1 MKNMSNKLTEII
13 PYKKTVW
20 VTGFIKTTLSS
31 ALISTGVVLITNGIS
46 NHPLLSTKWTELDIV
61 VGLVS
66 IFIAIAIVLIIDDW
80 KEARKK
86 EELET
91 IDAQINARAEEI
103 AVEKVLK
110 KLNQIEEE

>member
-1 MKNMSNKLTEII
+1 MTSKLTETI

-31 ALISTGVVLITNGIS
+31 ALISTGVVLITNGITD
-46 NHPLLSTKWTELDIV
+46 HPLLSSKWTELDIF

-66 IFIAIAIVLIIDDW
+66 IVIAIAIILIIDDW
-80 KEARKK
+80 KEARKR

-91 IDAQINARAEEI
+91 IDAQINAKAEEI

-110 KLNQIEEE
+110 KLYELEEE